1 MGDAPSSLPAP
12 QLRHLTPQE
21 DFQRRT
27 VVYATTSAFMWVI
40 WLMSGHPMGLPGVE
54 ATGSTVSASLGIS
67 PAWFMLIGLPGLA
80 RRAWEVFALP
90 DDSPDQD

>member
-1 MGDAPSSLPAP
+1 VP
-12 QLRHLTPQE
+12 QPRHLTPQQ
-21 DFQRRT
+21 DFQRRS

-54 ATGSTVSASLGIS
+54 ATGSSVSANLGIF
-67 PAWFMLIGLPGLA
+67 PAWFMLIGIPGLA

-90 DDSPDQD
+90 DESLDED

>member
-1 MGDAPSSLPAP
+1 
-12 QLRHLTPQE
+12 
-21 DFQRRT
+21 
-27 VVYATTSAFMWVI
+27 MWVI

-54 ATGSTVSASLGIS
+54 ATGSTVSASLGIF

-90 DDSPDQD
+90 GDSLDED